1 MVLRDGSVVNIS
13 FKNSEVPMSVP
24 STYIGLLTFTWN
36 LSFKDLIPSSGLH
49 DRPNTHEL
57 HLKGHMY
64 TSTNINKSVLKICLK
79 SLTIQR
85 THKQMNT
92 DNPSIWRVK
101 DLGKEIQID
110 RSFSKEIT
118 LWEKQTNRNFGN
130 EIIHHIQT
138 QNT

>member
-79 SLTIQR
+79 SLIIQR
-85 THKQMNT
+85 TH

-130 EIIHHIQT
+130 EIIRHIQT

>member
-1 MVLRDGSVVNIS
+1 METKGRTIAGIKRRTSDTTLKIKSISGLRDGSVVNIS

-24 STYIGLLTFTWN
+24 STYIGLLTFTCN

-92 DNPSIWRVK
+92 DNPSI
-101 DLGKEIQID
+101 
-110 RSFSKEIT
+110 
-118 LWEKQTNRNFGN
+118 
-130 EIIHHIQT
+130 
-138 QNT
+138 